1 MYFFLIP
8 LSGVF
13 QLTGTSSTMMNS
25 TDSGHC
31 PPHEVPDIPYSC
43 LPLLPSPWTLHQWN
57 HWCPECSLHI
67 PVVTTW
73 LSPEDSFPCHLSSRQ
88 CFHPWPEYH
97 RVRGWDRVL
106 LAPHCF
112 FLCIPVS
119 PLKFQLWTSCRQI
132 IPPPTTPYHCCC
144 LVTKSCLT
152 FCDTMDCSLPGSFA
166 HGISQVRELEWVAI
180 SCSSRCSQT
189 RDRTHISCIA
199 DGFFTTEPQEHL
211 LVPGSFPSVLWW
223 MFLLVYALI
232 RHTTPFLTPIN
243 MNIHK
248 NYPSKYA
255 GFNDLSFSLSKISSF
270 TLP

>member
-1 MYFFLIP
+1 MAFILYLCNSLILIFFNIFSIDNYTTWRQCISFSFFFL
-8 LSGVF
+8 VF
-13 QLTGTSSTMMNS
+13 SSWLGPPAQWWTVLTVGTVLPTKSQTFLN
-25 TDSGHC
+25 
-31 PPHEVPDIPYSC
+31 SC
-43 LPLLPSPWTLHQWN
+43 LPLLPSPWTLHQWS

-88 CFHPWPEYH
+88 CFRPWPEYH

-119 PLKFQLWTSCRQI
+119 PLKFQLWTSCHQI

-180 SCSSRCSQT
+180 SCSRRCSQT

-232 RHTTPFLTPIN
+232 HTLLHF
-243 MNIHK
+243 
-248 NYPSKYA
+248 
-255 GFNDLSFSLSKISSF
+255 
-270 TLP
+270 